1 MIFSLHFFELKLLEN
16 PPKVGLGVIPLG
28 HITRRAVV
36 VLIEIYFIEMD
47 DLAVLASLRFD

>member
-1 MIFSLHFFELKLLEN
+1 MIFSLHFFELKLFEN
-16 PPKVGLGVIPLG
+16 PPKVGLGVLPLG